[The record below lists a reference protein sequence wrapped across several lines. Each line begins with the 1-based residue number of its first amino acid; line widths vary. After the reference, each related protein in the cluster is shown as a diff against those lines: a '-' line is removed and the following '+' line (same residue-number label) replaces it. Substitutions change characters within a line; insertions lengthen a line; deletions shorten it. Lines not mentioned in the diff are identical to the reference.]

1 MTDPATQ
8 FTVPAAADAV
18 AAVIGDREFI
28 IQGDRRYTYAQI
40 VERSNRLAAYLHSR
54 GLGCKTERS
63 ELAGHEVGQDLLG
76 IYAYNGP
83 EYVEAMLGAWRARV
97 APFNVNYRYVK
108 NELQYLLADSG
119 ATALLYHAAFAP
131 RVADVLPYLT
141 NLRVLIQI
149 ADDSGNDL
157 VHGAVDYES
166 IVASGA
172 SQPPPVEP
180 SPDDL
185 YVLYTGGT
193 TGMPKGVLWRAH
205 DIFMT
210 SFGGRSL
217 YTGEV
222 LGSLEEIAKGA
233 AESPGTKLM
242 VLPPLMHGAAQW
254 AVFTAMNTGQSVVF
268 SSVTRRLDP
277 DDVVATIEREKVMA
291 VTVVGDAMARPL
303 ADAFERSEADLSSLA
318 VVANG
323 GALLTPTAKQRLIDA
338 KPGLIVVDGVGSSET
353 GAQMSHMSTPGAV
366 STGKFNASPD
376 TSVAAEDL
384 STILQPGHD
393 GMGWLAQRGYVPL
406 GYKGDAAKTAATF
419 PVIDGVR
426 YSVPGDRARH
436 LADGAIE
443 LLGRDSVT
451 INSGGEKI
459 FAEEVET
466 AIASHPS
473 VADVVVSGRPSERW
487 GQEVVAI
494 VALADGATA
503 DAQELIDHAAGVI
516 ARYKLPK
523 AVVFRPVIERSP
535 AGKAD
540 YRWAREQALSEGA
553 KRDTGVEQGV
563 DDRPVRA
570 FDRDLPHTS
579 ALEHNE
585 QLAQSGGVVLD
596 CGPHDF
602 AAVVVDDRHRVI
614 ITRQSIPQVTP
625 LTGSIGKVFR
635 ADFKT
640 ASSLLSQWRHP
651 RVVPGHDCSF
661 AHCSALPGAQPCRR
675 SARPGERWV
684 PQNSCWT

>member
-18 AAVIGDREFI
+18 AAVIGDRDFI
-28 IQGDRRYTYAQI
+28 IQGNRRYTYAQI

-54 GLGCKTERS
+54 GLGCKTERAD
-63 ELAGHEVGQDLLG
+63 LAGHEVGQDLLG

-83 EYVEAMLGAWRARV
+83 EYVEGMLGAWRARV

-108 NELQYLLADSG
+108 NELHYLLADSG
-119 ATALLYHAAFAP
+119 ATALLYHASFAP
-131 RVADVLPYLT
+131 RVADVLPQLPK
-141 NLRVLIQI
+141 LRVLIQI
-149 ADDSGNDL
+149 ADESGNDL

-166 IVASGA
+166 IVRSGP
-172 SQPPPVEP
+172 SEPPPVEP

-222 LGSLEEIAKGA
+222 IGSLDDIAKGA

-242 VLPPLMHGAAQW
+242 ILPPLMHGAAQW
-254 AVFTAMNTGQSVVF
+254 ATFTAMNTGQSVVF
-268 SSVTRRLDP
+268 SSVTSRMDP
-277 DDVVATIEREKVMA
+277 DDVVATIERESVLA

-303 ADAFERSEADLSSLA
+303 ADAIERSSADLSSLA

-323 GALLTPTAKQRLIDA
+323 GALLTPTAKQRLIDI

-353 GAQMSHMSTPGAV
+353 GAQMSHMSAPGAV
-366 STGKFNASPD
+366 STGKFTAGPD
-376 TSVAAEDL
+376 TGVASEDL
-384 STILQPGHD
+384 SSILDPGHD

-459 FAEEVET
+459 FAEEVES
-466 AIASHPS
+466 AVASHPA
-473 VADVVVSGRPSERW
+473 VADVVVAGRPSERW

-553 KRDTGVEQGV
+553 
-563 DDRPVRA
+563 
-570 FDRDLPHTS
+570 
-579 ALEHNE
+579 
-585 QLAQSGGVVLD
+585 
-596 CGPHDF
+596 
-602 AAVVVDDRHRVI
+602 
-614 ITRQSIPQVTP
+614 
-625 LTGSIGKVFR
+625 
-635 ADFKT
+635 
-640 ASSLLSQWRHP
+640 
-651 RVVPGHDCSF
+651 
-661 AHCSALPGAQPCRR
+661 
-675 SARPGERWV
+675 
-684 PQNSCWT
+684 